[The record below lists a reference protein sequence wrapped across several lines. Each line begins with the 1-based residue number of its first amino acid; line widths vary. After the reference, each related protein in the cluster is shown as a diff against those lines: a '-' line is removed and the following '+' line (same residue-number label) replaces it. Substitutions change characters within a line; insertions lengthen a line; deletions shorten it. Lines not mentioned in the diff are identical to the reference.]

1 MSSQQQYTW
10 DVKAGRKSLVSGLET
25 RDRNQESQEIQQTK
39 VYGVKLAK
47 RVVKSQEIHVAKGE
61 LQAKEQ
67 AGTDQNLA
75 N

>member
-10 DVKAGRKSLVSGLET
+10 DVKAGRKSLLSGLQAG
-25 RDRNQESQEIQQTK
+25 DRNQESQEIHQTK
-39 VYGVKLAK
+39 GYGVKLAK

-61 LQAKEQ
+61 LWAKEQ

-75 N
+75 S